1 MVRRQL
7 KDQKPPPSVNVP
19 KTAPSPIKKGRA
31 KSVVKSTPTIS
42 TSTWENIVL
51 YYLSK
56 LKGFLGPIGNTCKPA
71 CSTKNDNNHPV
82 VGPKETSTQLFRR
95 SQVNP
100 VRKGLKRAVKLMEP
114 DADRYSSHCREI
126 LRRRRSTTNFSS
138 VSRAGTSTTSIRE
151 ARNTKAAKIVSAAID
166 YGCATG
172 IIRNNGK
179 YFWFKNP
186 ARENLTRSPS
196 PNRRGTRSPTAP
208 PAPRLC
214 RLCSRASSLAA
225 GCKRKRILSAPRQ
238 SMEVIHCSS
247 LNVQKKRKCTR
258 EPKSKATAS
267 ASKGK
272 RCLRSTGKVGK
283 TDQGRRNY
291 NFRTVKRRKRY

>member
-1 MVRRQL
+1 MVRRQQ

-31 KSVVKSTPTIS
+31 KSIVKSTPEIS

-56 LKGFLGPIGNTCKPA
+56 LKGFLQPISNTCKSA
-71 CSTKNDNNHPV
+71 CSTENDNNHPV
-82 VGPKETSTQLFRR
+82 VGPKETSVQLFRR

-100 VRKGLKRAVKLMEP
+100 VRKDLKRAVKLMEP

-186 ARENLTRSPS
+186 NRRENLTRSPS
-196 PNRRGTRSPTAP
+196 PNRRATRSPT
-208 PAPRLC
+208 APRLC

-247 LNVQKKRKCTR
+247 INVQKKRKCTR
-258 EPKSKATAS
+258 APKNKATAS
-267 ASKGK
+267 TSKGGK
-272 RCLRSTGKVGK
+272 RCLRSSGKVGK
-283 TDQGRRNY
+283 TEQGRKDY